1 MHNNTTK
8 KILLTESVIFSV
20 LMCIN
25 KNGKLF
31 ELSFENLVYFGFL
44 AVITGIFSII
54 YYLKDMNK

>member
-1 MHNNTTK
+1 
-8 KILLTESVIFSV
+8 
-20 LMCIN
+20 MCIN